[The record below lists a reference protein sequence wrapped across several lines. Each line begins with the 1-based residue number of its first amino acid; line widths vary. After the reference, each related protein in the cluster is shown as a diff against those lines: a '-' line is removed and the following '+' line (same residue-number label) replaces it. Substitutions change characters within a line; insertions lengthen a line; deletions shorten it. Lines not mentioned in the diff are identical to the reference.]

1 MSTVEKRKEAS
12 PGGPLGFGSQY
23 LWQASADEVDV
34 AMPASSPIRVSLSC
48 RPQHITID
56 LRRAAVSVIDMQ
68 NDFSAEATIGF
79 VIGSDAM
86 VTSLVGLA
94 AR

>member
-34 AMPASSPIRVSLSC
+34 AMPASPPIRVSLSC
-48 RPQHITID
+48 RPLHVTID
-56 LRRAAVSVIDMQ
+56 LRRTAISVIDMR
-68 NDFSAEATIGF
+68 NDFCVEATIGF
-79 VIGSDAM
+79 AIGSDAM
-86 VTSLVGLA
+86 VTSLAGSA

>member
-34 AMPASSPIRVSLSC
+34 AMPAWSPIRVSLSC
-48 RPQHITID
+48 RPRHVTID
-56 LRRAAVSVIDMQ
+56 LRCTAISVIDMQ
-68 NDFSAEATIGF
+68 NDFCAEATIGF

-86 VTSLVGLA
+86 VTSLAGLA